1 LRYTELFRLAGNHH
15 NRPFQLDEHFLFPA
29 ESCGEL
35 VQFLHHWGQETNF
48 AEKRVMTNI
57 HRQELWL
64 QLLVNISKFVDR
76 RVSKN
81 GEHSEN
87 VAKWA
92 STTARKLNM
101 SDDEVK
107 NVYWASILHDIGKIG
122 ISNRILR
129 KKAVLSEADWVLI
142 KMHPTIGSNIVSSLD
157 AMPSLAPTISAHQE
171 KYDGTGYPKGLSG
184 KNIPLGA
191 RILGIAD
198 AYQAMI
204 EDRYYRQARTH
215 AEAITELQKV
225 KGTQFDPDV
234 LDVFLNV
241 VSSGAIAS

>member
-1 LRYTELFRLAGNHH
+1 MSNL
-15 NRPFQLDEHFLFPA
+15 Q
-29 ESCGEL
+29 
-35 VQFLHHWGQETNF
+35 
-48 AEKRVMTNI
+48 
-57 HRQELWL
+57 RQELWF
-64 QLLVNISKFVDR
+64 QLLINMSKFVDR

-81 GEHSEN
+81 GEHSAQ

-92 STTARKLNM
+92 STTARRLKM

-122 ISNRILR
+122 ISDRILR
-129 KKAVLSEADWVLI
+129 KKEVLSEDDWVLI
-142 KMHPTIGSNIVSSLD
+142 KMHPTIGSNIVSSID
-157 AMPSLAPTISAHQE
+157 SYPDLAPTISAHQE

-198 AYQAMI
+198 AYQAMT

-215 AEAITELQKV
+215 EEAVEELQNV
-225 KGTQFDPDV
+225 RGTQFDPDV
-234 LDVFLNV
+234 LDVFINV
-241 VSSGAIAS
+241 VNTEVVV